1 MKKLILVALIIFTS
15 NIFAEEPNVSF
26 FQPLPDTA
34 PVTEELAFDEKVKLG
49 KKLFH
54 DVRLSENQTLS
65 CNSCHTLANY
75 GVDNEAKSPGTE
87 GQLGDRNSPT
97 VYNAALHIAQFWDG
111 RAKDV
116 EEQALGPVLNPKEM
130 AMPSAEV
137 VIKRLADDSTYKSEF
152 AKAFPGESE
161 PITFENVG
169 KAIGAFERTLLTP
182 SRFDRYLKGDKE
194 ALSAEEKQGLKKFV
208 EVGCVACHNG
218 TLLGGNSYQKLG
230 LVKPYTKVNPE
241 DHGRAAVTNNPAE
254 DMVFKVPS
262 LRNVEKTG
270 PYYHDGSVKTLAE
283 AVRIMAEYQ
292 LGKKLPDADV
302 QAIVTFLNS
311 LTGRLPK
318 GVIKQK

>member
-1 MKKLILVALIIFTS
+1 
-15 NIFAEEPNVSF
+15 
-26 FQPLPDTA
+26 LPDPTPA
-34 PVTEELAFDEKVKLG
+34 SDDLAFDEKVKLG

-65 CNSCHTLANY
+65 CNSCHTLSNY
-75 GVDNEAKSPGTE
+75 GVDNEPKSPGTE

-137 VIKRLADDSTYKSEF
+137 VIKRLRKDVNYKAEF
-152 AKAFPGESE
+152 ADAFPDESE
-161 PITFENVG
+161 PVTFENVG
-169 KAIGAFERTLLTP
+169 RAIGAFERTLLTP
-182 SRFDRYLKGDKE
+182 SRFDLYLKGDKA
-194 ALSAEEKQGLKKFV
+194 ALTQAEKDGLKKFI
-208 EVGCVACHNG
+208 EVGCAACHNG

-230 LVKPYTKVNPE
+230 LVKPYTKANPD
-241 DHGRAAVTNNPAE
+241 DHGRVAVTNNPAE

-262 LRNVEKTG
+262 LRNVEKTA
-270 PYYHDGSVKTLAE
+270 PYYHDGSIKTLDR
-283 AVRIMAEYQ
+283 AVRVMAEYQ

-302 QAIVTFLNS
+302 QAIVTFLHS

-318 GVIKQK
+318 GIVKQNRGL